1 MFEGSITGGKKGI
14 DSGCTRGAGSFG
26 KEGRVE
32 RERHWKGAL
41 MVVVLLFLV
50 SALGCAAQKTRYVK
64 PRENPDMYQRVDR
77 VLTDSRK
84 VINPYPIYRFQF
96 TILEDKTPNAWVNT
110 QKGILVVT
118 TGLLAL
124 CDDNELALIFLH
136 ENAHIKYDHA
146 AKNSLLSD
154 VTSAAFTIGGL
165 FLPGVGYG
173 NLVVNPLVTRGY
185 SRSQEL
191 EADKDVVD
199 QCHLLRMTPDNYIS
213 ALEKMKQY
221 AASTGNGSDSTG
233 LFDTHPNLQYRIDT
247 INRGTGRR

>member
-1 MFEGSITGGKKGI
+1 MSR
-14 DSGCTRGAGSFG
+14 SRNRMAVYTR
-26 KEGRVE
+26 V
-32 RERHWKGAL
+32 L
-41 MVVVLLFLV
+41 TVLLCLLV
-50 SALGCAAQKTRYVK
+50 LCGCAGQKVK
-64 PRENPDMYQRVDR
+64 YLKSRENPEMYQRVNR
-77 VLTDSRK
+77 ILTDSRG
-84 VINPYPIYRFQF
+84 VIDPYPIYRFRF
-96 TILEDKTPNAWVNT
+96 AIVEDKAPNAWVNT
-110 QKGILVVT
+110 QKGVFVVT
-118 TGLLAL
+118 TGLLRM

-154 VTSAAFTIGGL
+154 ATSAAFTIAGL

-173 NLVVNPLVTRGY
+173 NLIVNPLITSGY

-199 QCHLLRMTPDNYIS
+199 QCHLLRLTPDNYVS

-221 AASTGNGSDSTG
+221 AASKGENSDSTG

-247 INRGTGRR
+247 INKMTGKNR

>member
-1 MFEGSITGGKKGI
+1 LNTGGKKRI
-14 DSGCTRGAGSFG
+14 YSACTGEAEFLG
-26 KEGRVE
+26 KEGRTE
-32 RERHWKGAL
+32 RGRHWKGTL
-41 MVVVLLFLV
+41 MVVLLLFLV
-50 SALGCAAQKTRYVK
+50 SALGCATQKTKYVK

-77 VLTDSRK
+77 LLSDSRK

-96 TILEDKTPNAWVNT
+96 TILEDVTPNAWVNT

-118 TGLLAL
+118 TGLLTL

-191 EADKDVVD
+191 EADRDVVN
-199 QCHLLRMTPDNYIS
+199 QCHLLRLTPDNYIS

-221 AASTGNGSDSTG
+221 AALKGNSSDSTG

-247 INRGTGRR
+247 INRETRR

>member
-1 MFEGSITGGKKGI
+1 MAVYARTVI
-14 DSGCTRGAGSFG
+14 
-26 KEGRVE
+26 
-32 RERHWKGAL
+32 
-41 MVVVLLFLV
+41 VVLCCILFW
-50 SALGCAAQKTRYVK
+50 GCASQQTKYLK
-64 PRENPDMYQRVDR
+64 PRENPEMYQRVDR
-77 VLTDSRK
+77 ILADSRK
-84 VINPYPIYRFQF
+84 AINPYPVYRFQF
-96 TILEDKTPNAWVNT
+96 AVVEDKTPNAWVNT

-118 TGLLAL
+118 TGLLSM
-124 CDDNELALIFLH
+124 CDDNELALVFLH

-165 FLPGVGYG
+165 FVPGVGYG
-173 NLVVNPLVTRGY
+173 NLIVNPLVTRGY

-199 QCHLLRMTPDNYIS
+199 QCHLLHLTPDNYVS

-221 AASTGNGSDSTG
+221 AASKGNGSSSTG

-247 INRGTGRR
+247 INRVTRR

>member
-1 MFEGSITGGKKGI
+1 MIF
-14 DSGCTRGAGSFG
+14 
-26 KEGRVE
+26 
-32 RERHWKGAL
+32 
-41 MVVVLLFLV
+41 LFFFMAFL
-50 SALGCAAQKTRYVK
+50 SGCAAQKVEYVK
-64 PRENPDMYQRVDR
+64 QQANPEMYRRVDQ
-77 VLTDSRK
+77 VLQRSRA

-96 TILEDKTPNAWVNT
+96 AVVKDKTPNAWVNS

-118 TGLLAL
+118 TGLLSM
-124 CDDNELALIFLH
+124 CDDNELSLILLH

-146 AKNSLLSD
+146 AKNALLSD

-173 NLVVNPLVTRGY
+173 NLLVNPLVTSGY

-191 EADKDVVD
+191 EADRDVIN
-199 QCHLLRMTPDNYIS
+199 QAYLMGLNPDHYIS

-221 AASTGNGSDSTG
+221 AAAKGEGSDATG

-247 INRGTGRR
+247 INRTTGRQITR